1 MWAIAARKA
10 ETDQVLLTDKKEK
23 DLNEKQESL
32 KKI

>member
-23 DLNEKQESL
+23 RLE
-32 KKI
+32 